1 MKPLRPN
8 SRELAPWPTVQVGKH
23 VGIMFNGS
31 IPVFQTGRVGSN
43 PIIHSIWGYGEI
55 GRRARFRFLCR
66 KAYGFESLYPYHDTV
81 AKLVRL

>member
-55 GRRARFRFLCR
+55 GRRARFRFLCLNPR
-66 KAYGFESLYPYHDTV
+66 CPQRDRPVQKYDFEFIP
-81 AKLVRL
+81 